1 MSRPPKKKAKG
12 NRKIVLT
19 PRKKPSKVV
28 LETKV
33 PDSMVTVVS
42 PEGEWLLWGFT
53 RADRESWFVDVYHHK
68 SLVFYET
75 REGAE
80 KVREYGEKLRQVRVK
95 VEYV

>member
-19 PRKKPSKVV
+19 LRKKPAKVV

-33 PDSMVTVVS
+33 PDSMVTGAPS
-42 PEGEWLLWGFT
+42 GDWLLWGFT